1 MNAILTKLKTHLV
14 ADWHEAL
21 KWSSVR
27 LHLIVLALA
36 ALYEVMPA
44 LDPNIAAMLPGGLPA
59 KATGAYAI
67 VGLILRLTKLKSDG

>member
-1 MNAILTKLKTHLV
+1 
-14 ADWHEAL
+14 
-21 KWSSVR
+21 
-27 LHLIVLALA
+27 
-36 ALYEVMPA
+36 MPA